1 MSLKAWRSNEPWPD
15 VSDHAL
21 LQSLPDW
28 LGPYLSSVSKLSDLI
43 QLDILNIL
51 QGLLPWELQN
61 KLDVLAPSRLEVPSG
76 SMIRLHY
83 FQDGRS
89 PIMEVRLQE
98 VFCLLETPTINEGRT
113 QVVMHLLSPG
123 FKPVQVTQD
132 LHSFWQNTYFEVR
145 KELRTRYPK
154 HSWPENPWT
163 AQAVRGV
170 KRKG

>member
-21 LQSLPDW
+21 LVSLPDW
-28 LGPYLSSVSKLSDLI
+28 LGPHLSLVARRSDLT
-43 QLDILNIL
+43 QLDLMNIL
-51 QGLLPWELQN
+51 LGLLPWELQN
-61 KLDVLAPSRLEVPSG
+61 KLDVLAPARIEVPSG
-76 SMIRLHY
+76 SMIRVQY
-83 FQDGRS
+83 FADGRS

-98 VFCLLETPTINEGRT
+98 IFGLLETPTINEGRT